1 MCCAKLII
9 SRPVPPG
16 VTKFKLISQNRLEPA
31 IGATATLWHFL
42 FAIGKRHLNLPAL
55 RIRVTEA
62 YSMPKLI
69 TTQTRIAD
77 LGKPRIVIIGGGFGG
92 LEVAKGL
99 LDSKTQIVLFD
110 KYNHHTFQPLL
121 YQVATSALETSSI
134 VFPFRKRFA
143 KAKDFFF
150 RLGEVSRIRPEENCI
165 ETSIG
170 SVKYDF
176 LVIAT
181 GAETNFYGLTDVEK
195 NAYPMKTIIDSIKL
209 RNVIIKNFEV
219 ALLVDDEETMNSYM
233 DYVIVGGGP
242 TGVELAGAIAELKR
256 HVFPKDYPE
265 LDVNK
270 MDIHLVEATP
280 RLLNGMSE
288 IAGRKAHEYLEKM
301 GVHVHLNAAVK
312 SYDGYEVVF
321 GSGKKLVSKTLIW
334 AAGVKGNAVAGLNA
348 ESFGRSARLKVDPFN
363 RVKGY
368 DNIFAIG
375 DVAVM
380 EGDPKFPNGHPMMA
394 PPAMQQGEL
403 LAKNLLRLIQK
414 KPLKPFEYKDKG
426 AMATVGRNKA
436 VVDLKQFR
444 FQGFF
449 AWFVWMFVHLL
460 SLIGFRNKVFVFI
473 NWFFSYFSYDKSNR
487 LIIARPKDGVH

>member
-1 MCCAKLII
+1 
-9 SRPVPPG
+9 
-16 VTKFKLISQNRLEPA
+16 
-31 IGATATLWHFL
+31 
-42 FAIGKRHLNLPAL
+42 
-55 RIRVTEA
+55 
-62 YSMPKLI
+62 MPKLI

-77 LGKPRIVIIGGGFGG
+77 LGKPRVVIIGGGFGG
-92 LEVAKGL
+92 LEVARKL
-99 LDSKTQIVLFD
+99 VKSKTQTVLFD

-143 KAKDFFF
+143 NAKDFYF
-150 RLGEVSRIRPEENCI
+150 RLAEVTMIKPGSNCI

-170 SVKYDF
+170 SVKYDY

-181 GAETNFYGLTDVEK
+181 GAETNFYGLQDVEK
-195 NAYPMKTIIDSIKL
+195 NAHPMKTIIDAIKL
-209 RNVIIKNFEV
+209 RNIIIKNFEV
-219 ALLVDDEETMNSYM
+219 ALLVEEEEVMNSYM

-242 TGVELAGAIAELKR
+242 TGVELAGAISELKKY
-256 HVFPKDYPE
+256 VFPRDYPE
-265 LDVNK
+265 LDVTK

-288 IAGRKAHEYLEKM
+288 IAGQKALEYLQKM

-321 GSGKKLVSKTLIW
+321 SSGQRLVSKTLIW
-334 AAGVKGNAVAGLNA
+334 AAGVKGNPVAGLTA
-348 ESFGRSARLKVDPFN
+348 ESLGRSSRLRVDAFN

-368 DNIFAIG
+368 ENIFAIG
-375 DVAVM
+375 DVALM
-380 EGDPKFPNGHPMMA
+380 EGDPGFPNGHPMMA

-403 LAKNLLRLIQK
+403 LAENIDRLIHN
-414 KPLKPFEYKDKG
+414 KPMNPFRYKDKG

-436 VVDLKQFR
+436 VVDLKNLR

-460 SLIGFRNKVFVFI
+460 SLIGFRNKIFVFI
-473 NWFFSYFSYDKSNR
+473 NWFVSYFSYDKSNR
-487 LIIARPKDGVH
+487 LIIARPKDGIH

>member
-1 MCCAKLII
+1 M
-9 SRPVPPG
+9 PQVNGTG
-16 VTKFKLISQNRLEPA
+16 VTVI
-31 IGATATLWHFL
+31 
-42 FAIGKRHLNLPAL
+42 
-55 RIRVTEA
+55 
-62 YSMPKLI
+62 SMPKLV
-69 TTQTRIAD
+69 TTQTRIAEV
-77 LGKPRIVIIGGGFGG
+77 GKPRVVIIGGGFGG

-99 LDSKTQIVLFD
+99 LKTRTQTVLFD

-143 KAKDFFF
+143 GAKDFYF
-150 RLGEVSRIRPEENCI
+150 RLGEVTRIHPEENCI

-170 SVKYDF
+170 SIRYDY

-181 GAETNFYGLTDVEK
+181 GAETNFYGLQDVAK
-195 NAYPMKTIIDSIKL
+195 NAHPMKTIIDAIKL
-209 RNVIIKNFEV
+209 RNIIIKNFEL
-219 ALLVDDEETMNSYM
+219 ALLVEDEQMMNSYM

-256 HVFPKDYPE
+256 HVFPRDYPE
-265 LDVNK
+265 LDVTK

-280 RLLNGMSE
+280 RLLNGMSD
-288 IAGRKAHEYLEKM
+288 IAGKKAMEYLESM

-312 SYDGYEVVF
+312 SYDGFEVVISN
-321 GSGKKLVSKTLIW
+321 GQKLVTRTLIW
-334 AAGVKGNAVAGLNA
+334 AAGVKGNPVPGLDA
-348 ESFGRSARLKVDPFN
+348 STLGRSSRLMVDEFN
-363 RVKGY
+363 RVEGY
-368 DNIFAIG
+368 GNIFAIG
-375 DVAVM
+375 DAAIVK
-380 EGDPKFPNGHPMMA
+380 GDPLFPNGHPMMA
-394 PPAMQQGEL
+394 PPAMQQGKL
-403 LAKNLLRLIQK
+403 LAENIDRLIHK
-414 KPLKPFEYKDKG
+414 RPLKPFRYKDKG

-436 VVDLKQFR
+436 VVDLKALR

-487 LIIARPKDGVH
+487 LIIARPRDGVQ

>member
-1 MCCAKLII
+1 
-9 SRPVPPG
+9 
-16 VTKFKLISQNRLEPA
+16 
-31 IGATATLWHFL
+31 
-42 FAIGKRHLNLPAL
+42 
-55 RIRVTEA
+55 
-62 YSMPKLI
+62 MPKLI

-77 LGKPRIVIIGGGFGG
+77 LGKPRVVIIGGGFGG

-99 LDSKTQIVLFD
+99 VRSKTQTVLFD

-143 KAKDFFF
+143 RANDFYF
-150 RLGEVSRIRPEENCI
+150 RLGEVTRIKPESNCI

-170 SVKYDF
+170 SVKYDY

-181 GAETNFYGLTDVEK
+181 GAETNFYGLLDVEK
-195 NAYPMKTIIDSIKL
+195 NSHPMKTIIDAIKL
-209 RNVIIKNFEV
+209 RNIIIKNFEV
-219 ALLVDDEETMNSYM
+219 ALLVEDEETMNSYM

-242 TGVELAGAIAELKR
+242 TGVELAGAMSELKR

-265 LDVNK
+265 LDVTK
-270 MDIHLVEATP
+270 MDIHLVEATG

-288 IAGRKAHEYLEKM
+288 VAGRKALEYLQEM
-301 GVHVHLNAAVK
+301 GVRVHLHAAVK
-312 SYDGYEVVF
+312 SYDGYAVVI
-321 GSGKKLVSKTLIW
+321 SNGKQLVSKTLIW
-334 AAGVKGNAVAGLNA
+334 AAGVKGNPVGGLAA
-348 ESFGRSARLKVDPFN
+348 ETIGRASRLRVDAFN

-375 DVAVM
+375 DVALM
-380 EGDPKFPNGHPMMA
+380 EGDEGYPHGHPMMA

-403 LAKNLLRLIQK
+403 VAENIDLLIHNKQ
-414 KPLKPFEYKDKG
+414 LKPFRYNDKG

-436 VVDLKQFR
+436 VVDLKNFR

-449 AWFVWMFVHLL
+449 AWLVWMFVHLL

-473 NWFFSYFSYDKSNR
+473 NWFVSYFSYDKSNR